1 MGGSGAKTDRAQLR
15 RLLAQIG
22 PPSAPHLIELL
33 QVTSF
38 GLPALKLK
46 LVDYAPSGAQL
57 VAVIMEIGIALA

>member
-1 MGGSGAKTDRAQLR
+1 VHVP
-15 RLLAQIG
+15 IG
-22 PPSAPHLIELL
+22 LIELL

-46 LVDYAPSGAQL
+46 LVDYAPSGVQL